1 MMRLALDAM
10 GGDKAPAET
19 VKGAYEFL
27 QSTDSSISIIL
38 VGQEEPVSREMAR
51 HRFDPARISLVP
63 ATQVIGMEEKPAK
76 IFKTR
81 PDSSVVKAVQLVKDG
96 KADGVISAGSTGA
109 MLSASLMLLGRIPG
123 VRRPA
128 IGTFIPSESGGFLLC
143 DVGANLDVRATD
155 LVQFALMARAYAIH
169 EMHLENPRI
178 GLMNIGTEASKGNE
192 VTRRAYG
199 LMQIHVNGFIG
210 NVEANDLFAGVADVV
225 VCDGFVGNMMLKLSE
240 GLVVNLGKWIKANL
254 KRHFFSMLALPLLQP
269 AVKELRHALDWE
281 EYGGAPLLGVNG
293 VSIVCHGSSSSKAIK
308 NALRA
313 AMESING
320 NLIEGIQSR
329 IAKHLDING
338 EQHASRK

>member
-1 MMRLALDAM
+1 MRLALDAM
-10 GGDKAPAET
+10 GGDKAPVET

-38 VGQEEPVSREMAR
+38 VGQEEAVSRELAR
-51 HRFDPARISLVP
+51 HPFDPARISLVP

-178 GLMNIGTEASKGNE
+178 GLLNIGTEAGKGNE
-192 VTRRAYG
+192 VTQRAYG

-210 NVEANDLFAGVADVV
+210 NVEATDLFAGVADVV
-225 VCDGFVGNMMLKLSE
+225 VCDGFVGNMVLKLSE
-240 GLVVNLGKWIKANL
+240 GLVINLGKWIKANL
-254 KRHFFSMLALPLLQP
+254 KRHFLSMLALPLLQP

>member
-1 MMRLALDAM
+1 MRLALDAM
-10 GGDKAPAET
+10 GGDRAPAET

-27 QSTDSSISIIL
+27 QSTDSSISIVL
-38 VGQEEPVSREMAR
+38 VGQAEPVSQEMAR
-51 HRFDPARISLVP
+51 HPFDPARISLLP
-63 ATQVIGMEEKPAK
+63 ASQVVAMEEKPAK
-76 IFKTR
+76 IFKTK

-96 KADGVISAGSTGA
+96 KADAVISAGSTGA
-109 MLSASLMLLGRIPG
+109 LLTASLMLLGRIPG

-128 IGTFIPSESGGFLLC
+128 ISTFIPSESGGFLLC
-143 DVGANLDVRATD
+143 DVGANLDARATD
-155 LVQFALMARAYAIH
+155 LVQSALMARAYAIH

-178 GLMNIGTEASKGNE
+178 GLMNIGHEAGKGNE
-192 VTRRAYG
+192 MTQQAYG

-210 NVEANDLFAGVADVV
+210 NVEATDIFAGAADVV

-240 GLVVNLGKWIKANL
+240 GLVINLGKWIKATM
-254 KRHFFSMLALPLLQP
+254 KRHVLSMLALPLLQP
-269 AVKELRHALDWE
+269 AIKDLRRELDWE

-293 VSIVCHGSSSSKAIK
+293 ISIVCHGSSSSKAIK

-320 NLIEGIQSR
+320 NLIEGIESR

-338 EQHASRK
+338 E

>member
-1 MMRLALDAM
+1 MRLALDAM

-178 GLMNIGTEASKGNE
+178 GLLNIGTEAGKGNE
-192 VTRRAYG
+192 VTQRAYG

-320 NLIEGIQSR
+320 NLIEGIESR

>member
-1 MMRLALDAM
+1 MRLALDAM
-10 GGDKAPAET
+10 GGDRAPAET

-27 QSTDSSISIIL
+27 QSTDSSISIVL
-38 VGQEEPVSREMAR
+38 VGQAEPVSQEMAR
-51 HRFDPARISLVP
+51 HPFDPARISLLS
-63 ATQVIGMEEKPAK
+63 AAQVVAMEEKPAK
-76 IFKTR
+76 IFKTK

-96 KADGVISAGSTGA
+96 KADAVISAGSTGA
-109 MLSASLMLLGRIPG
+109 LLTASLMLLGRIPG

-128 IGTFIPSESGGFLLC
+128 ISTFIPSESGGFLLC
-143 DVGANLDVRATD
+143 DVGANLDARATD
-155 LVQFALMARAYAIH
+155 LVQSALMARAYAIH

-178 GLMNIGTEASKGNE
+178 GLMNIGHEAGKGNE
-192 VTRRAYG
+192 MTQQAYG

-210 NVEANDLFAGVADVV
+210 NVEATDIFAGAADVV

-240 GLVVNLGKWIKANL
+240 GLVINLGKWIKATM
-254 KRHFFSMLALPLLQP
+254 KRHVLSMLALPLLQP
-269 AVKELRHALDWE
+269 AIKDLRRELDWE

-293 VSIVCHGSSSSKAIK
+293 ISIVCHGSSSSKAIK

-320 NLIEGIQSR
+320 NLIEGIESR

-338 EQHASRK
+338 E

>member
-1 MMRLALDAM
+1 MRLALDAM
-10 GGDKAPAET
+10 GGDRAPAET

-27 QSTDSSISIIL
+27 QSTDSSISIVL
-38 VGQEEPVSREMAR
+38 VGQAEPVSQEMAR
-51 HRFDPARISLVP
+51 HPFDPARISLLS
-63 ATQVIGMEEKPAK
+63 AAQVVGMEEKPAK
-76 IFKTR
+76 IFKTK

-96 KADGVISAGSTGA
+96 QADAVISAGSTGA
-109 MLSASLMLLGRIPG
+109 LLTASLMLLGRIPG

-143 DVGANLDVRATD
+143 DVGANLDARATD
-155 LVQFALMARAYAIH
+155 LVQSALMARAYAIH

-178 GLMNIGTEASKGNE
+178 GLMNIGHEAGKGNE
-192 VTRRAYG
+192 MTQQAYG
-199 LMQIHVNGFIG
+199 LMQVHVNGFIG
-210 NVEANDLFAGVADVV
+210 NVEATDIFAGAADVV

-240 GLVVNLGKWIKANL
+240 GLVINLGKWIKATM
-254 KRHFFSMLALPLLQP
+254 KRHVLSMLALPLLQP
-269 AVKELRHALDWE
+269 AIKDLRRELDWE

-293 VSIVCHGSSSSKAIK
+293 ISIVCHGTSSSRAIK

-320 NLIEGIQSR
+320 KLIEGIESR

-338 EQHASRK
+338 E

>member
-1 MMRLALDAM
+1 MRLALDAM

-38 VGQEEPVSREMAR
+38 VGQEEAVSRELAR

-178 GLMNIGTEASKGNE
+178 GLLNIGTEAGKGNE
-192 VTRRAYG
+192 VTQRAYG

-210 NVEANDLFAGVADVV
+210 NVEATDLFAGVADVV
-225 VCDGFVGNMMLKLSE
+225 VCDGFVGNMVLKLSE
-240 GLVVNLGKWIKANL
+240 GLVINLGKWIKANL
-254 KRHFFSMLALPLLQP
+254 KRHFLSMLALPLLQP

-320 NLIEGIQSR
+320 NLIEGIERR